1 MSSNQ
6 EEQDLDRKAQD
17 LLNLREAVEKPNFQ
31 DALDNSEK
39 FKNIGIGT
47 GRAVK
52 GMGAGLALAGIGSL
66 IGSHR
71 KKHPMSKNET
81 IQELM
86 RQTSDAA

>member
-39 FKNIGIGT
+39 FKNT
-47 GRAVK
+47 K
-52 GMGAGLALAGIGSL
+52 TQKALFFRSIE
-66 IGSHR
+66 R
-71 KKHPMSKNET
+71 KCIKIKKAFSAIKNR
-81 IQELM
+81 LPNCLYF
-86 RQTSDAA
+86 